1 MTKTNRVVRFLKR
14 PDGAPTPDIF
24 AREDIELP
32 ALKDGEF
39 LIRNAIISMDP
50 ALVSRM
56 RPESNY
62 AESVNPGEVM
72 HGYAVG
78 QVIESKNPGAK
89 VGEVRLGRFDM
100 QEFAIESDPKATRVL
115 NLGIA
120 APEHYLS
127 VVGITGATA
136 YFVLQEIC
144 EPKAGETMVI
154 SAAASSVGRV
164 AAQLAKAQGCR
175 LVGIVSTDEKA
186 KALVAEGVY
195 DAATSYRG
203 KSIEALSADIG
214 ALCPDGI
221 DIYFDNTSGDIS
233 ESLMDHYN
241 DFARIAVIG
250 RLGIAHI
257 MDTKLDVGRRDG
269 NIMLAHRIR
278 KQGFVLLDYN
288 DRMMEAGLA
297 LARMVKAGTLKA
309 DIDMAEGIDSVPT
322 AFFRMLKGE
331 NTGKQLVRV
340 GELDLARDPGPR
352 KVGELLTKP
361 GPIGAFALNLMKRR
375 GQKT

>member
-1 MTKTNRVVRFLKR
+1 MTAQTNRVVRFLKR
-14 PDGAPTPDIF
+14 PDAAPTPDIF
-24 AREDIELP
+24 ALEDMAVPDLGP
-32 ALKDGEF
+32 GEF
-39 LIRNAIISMDP
+39 LVRNALVSMDP

-72 HGYAVG
+72 HAYAVG
-78 QVIESKNPGAK
+78 QVVKSNNPAAK

-100 QEFAIESDPKATRVL
+100 QTYSVQSDAAESRVI

-120 APEHYLS
+120 AAEHYLS
-127 VVGITGATA
+127 VIGITGATA

-144 EPKAGETMVI
+144 TPKVGETMLI

-164 AAQLAKAQGCR
+164 AAQVAKAQGCK
-175 LVGIVSTDEKA
+175 LVGIVSTDDKA
-186 KALVAEGVY
+186 KALVAEGIY

-203 KSIEALSADIG
+203 KSAEQLSADIG
-214 ALCPDGI
+214 AICPDGV

-233 ESLMDHYN
+233 QAVMDHYN
-241 DFARIAVIG
+241 DFARIAVVG

-257 MDTKLDVGRRDG
+257 TDTTKDIGRRDG
-269 NIMLAHRIR
+269 NIMLAHRIK

-288 DRMMEAGLA
+288 DRMMEAALS

-309 DIDMAEGIDSVPT
+309 DIDVMDGADNMPA
-322 AFFRMLKGE
+322 AFFRMLDGKNE
-331 NTGKQLVRV
+331 GKQLVRLSDIDDAADPASRGV
-340 GELDLARDPGPR
+340 GRLITSPSFPAGPLLA
-352 KVGELLTKP
+352 
-361 GPIGAFALNLMKRR
+361 LMKRR
-375 GQKT
+375 AS